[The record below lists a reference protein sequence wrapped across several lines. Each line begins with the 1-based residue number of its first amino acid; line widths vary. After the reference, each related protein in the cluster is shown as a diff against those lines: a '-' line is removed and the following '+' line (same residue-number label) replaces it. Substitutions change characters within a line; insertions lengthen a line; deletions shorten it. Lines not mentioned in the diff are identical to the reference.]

1 MSEVRAV
8 LLDLYDTLAWTEWPT
23 MRAELEDRF
32 GLGEAELLRAFT
44 TTRQARST
52 GAYGSAEG
60 DLAAVLEAAGVPAD
74 PELVHEL
81 NETRMKAFAEN
92 GVHLWDDSVPTLREL
107 RARGLRTAIVSNCDH
122 ATRPIV
128 DELGLEREADAV
140 VLSFEVGVAKPDAG
154 IYRAALDALGA
165 RPEEAVFVDDQAW
178 YCEGAEAIGIRSF
191 LILRDDADPGRRV
204 RRRRRPRWCCTT
216 SGRCSTSSDPRGAE
230 TA

>member
-1 MSEVRAV
+1 VSEVRAV

-32 GLGEAELLRAFT
+32 GVSEGELLRAFT
-44 TTRQARST
+44 ATRQARST

-92 GVHLWDDSVPTLREL
+92 GVHLWEDSIPTLRAL
-107 RARGLRTAIVSNCDH
+107 RSRGLRTAIVSNCDH
-122 ATRPIV
+122 STRPIV
-128 DELGLEREADAV
+128 DELELEREADAV
-140 VLSFEVGVAKPDAG
+140 VLSFEVGVAKPDPG

-191 LILRDDADPGRRV
+191 MIEREDAAPAEGFGAAGDRAVLHDLRSLLDLV
-204 RRRRRPRWCCTT
+204 
-216 SGRCSTSSDPRGAE
+216 
-230 TA
+230 

>member
-23 MRAELEDRF
+23 MRAELEERF
-32 GLGEAELLRAFT
+32 GVSERELLRAFT
-44 TTRQARST
+44 STRESRSI

-60 DLAAVLEAAGVPAD
+60 DLAAVLDAAGVAAD
-74 PELVHEL
+74 AELVQEL

-92 GVHLWDDSVPTLREL
+92 GVHLWEDSVPTMREL
-107 RARGLRTAIVSNCDH
+107 RARGVRTAIVSNCDH

-140 VLSFEVGVAKPDAG
+140 VLSFEVGVAKPDPG
-154 IYRAALDALGA
+154 IYRAALDALDA
-165 RPEEAVFVDDQAW
+165 RPEEAVFVDDQAA

-191 LILRDDADPGRRV
+191 LILRDDADPPEGISAPGDRLVLRDLRSLLDLV
-204 RRRRRPRWCCTT
+204 
-216 SGRCSTSSDPRGAE
+216 
-230 TA
+230 

>member
-1 MSEVRAV
+1 MPTYDAV

-32 GLGEAELLRAFT
+32 GLGEADLLRAFT
-44 TTRQARST
+44 TTREARSI

-81 NETRMKAFAEN
+81 NENRMKAFAEN
-92 GVHLWDDSVPTLREL
+92 AVHLWDDSIPTLRAL
-107 RARGLRTAIVSNCDH
+107 RTRGLRTAIVSNCDH
-122 ATRPIV
+122 STRPIV

-140 VLSFEVGVAKPDAG
+140 MLSFEVGVAKPDPG

-191 LILRDDADPGRRV
+191 VIVRDDAAPAEGFATAGDRV
-204 RRRRRPRWCCTT
+204 VLHDLR
-216 SGRCSTSSDPRGAE
+216 SLLDLV
-230 TA
+230 

>member
-23 MRAELEDRF
+23 MRAELEERF
-32 GLGEAELLRAFT
+32 GVSEGQLLRAFT
-44 TTRQARST
+44 ATRQARST

-92 GVHLWDDSVPTLREL
+92 GVHLWDDSLPTMRAL

-128 DELGLEREADAV
+128 DGLGLEREADAV

-154 IYRAALDALGA
+154 IYQAALDALGA

-191 LILRDDADPGRRV
+191 MIVRDDAAPAEGFGAPGDRMVLHDLRSLLDLV
-204 RRRRRPRWCCTT
+204 
-216 SGRCSTSSDPRGAE
+216 
-230 TA
+230 